1 MIRPTC
7 KERLVQWP
15 PAHNGRRAPVPIQTL
30 EPILAEHPFLK
41 GLRHEHVQLLIGCA
55 SNVKFAADDFIFREG
70 EEANHFYILRDGK
83 VSIEIPAG
91 HRHGII
97 IETIEAGDVLGW
109 SWVVAPYRWRFDARV
124 VETTRAI
131 ALDAKCLRG
140 KCVQDHE
147 LGFELLNRVL
157 QVIEQRLHS
166 TRMQLLDIYGG
177 EE

>member
-1 MIRPTC
+1 
-7 KERLVQWP
+7 
-15 PAHNGRRAPVPIQTL
+15 VPIQTL
-30 EPILAEHPFLK
+30 EPILADHPFLK
-41 GLRHEHVQLLIGCA
+41 GLRHEHVQLLVGCA
-55 SNVKFAADDFIFREG
+55 SNVKFADGDFIFREG
-70 EEANHFYILRDGK
+70 EEANHFYILREGK
-83 VSIEIPAG
+83 VAIEIPAG
-91 HRHGII
+91 HRHGIV
-97 IETIEAGDVLGW
+97 IETIGAGEVLGW

-124 VETTRAI
+124 TEATRAV

-140 KCVQDHE
+140 KCQQDHE